1 MEQLLNTWVV
11 REVVRPVLDVLVL
24 ANLLYK
30 SWQILVQTRA
40 VQLLKGTVLMVL
52 IYAVS
57 FFLQLTTL
65 LWILNVL
72 VPGLVIAIAIIFQPE
87 LRKIFTQI
95 GSREWFRVGARNG
108 THTRTPRLDILMS
121 ALQQLSSRRRGALIV
136 FPRRVG
142 IRNIVQTGTRL
153 DAEVSMNL
161 ISTVFFEGTAL
172 HDGAMIV
179 EGDRVVAAGCFLP
192 LSEREDVESAFGAR
206 HRAALGL
213 AEETDALVVVV
224 SEENGAVS
232 LAHDGDIRYNIS
244 LGEVEE
250 GLRTLLRSGQVGE
263 GRSPAHG
270 EAR

>member
-1 MEQLLNTWVV
+1 MLSY
-11 REVVRPVLDVLVL
+11 
-24 ANLLYK
+24 LLYK

-40 VQLLKGTVLMVL
+40 VQLLKGTVLMVV

-108 THTRTPRLDILMS
+108 MRTAAPQVDVLM
-121 ALQQLSSRRRGALIV
+121 AAVQQLSARRRGALIV
-136 FPRRVG
+136 LPRRVG
-142 IRNIVQTGTRL
+142 LRNIVQTGTRIN
-153 DAEVSMNL
+153 AEVSLNL
-161 ISTVFFEGTAL
+161 ISTIFFEGTAL

-179 EGDRVVAAGCFLP
+179 EGDHIVAAGCFLP
-192 LSEREDVESAFGAR
+192 LSEREEVDSAFGAR
-206 HRAALGL
+206 HRAALGM

-232 LAHDGDIRYNIS
+232 LAHDGDIQYNIS
-244 LGEVEE
+244 MAAVEADLKSL
-250 GLRTLLRSGQVGE
+250 LRTDE
-263 GRSPAHG
+263 GSR
-270 EAR
+270 